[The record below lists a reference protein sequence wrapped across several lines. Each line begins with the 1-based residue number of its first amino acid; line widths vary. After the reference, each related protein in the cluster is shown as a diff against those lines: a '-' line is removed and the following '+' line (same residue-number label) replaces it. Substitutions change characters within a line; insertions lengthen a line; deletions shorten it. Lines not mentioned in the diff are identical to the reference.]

1 MPFRRLRDR
10 RRRERVA
17 HDLYTAIIHQSRIPD
32 FYLRLG
38 VPDTLDGRFDLIVIH
53 AFLVMRRLKPVAGE
67 LAEEAR
73 EVSQALF
80 DLMFDDMDQNLRE
93 LGVGDMGVGKR
104 VKQMARA
111 FYGRVAAY
119 EDGLAPAA
127 APDDLA
133 AALRRN
139 LYGTLE
145 MPPVTSDIDA
155 MAAYVRDQDDG
166 LAGQDAA
173 ELLNGKVSFG
183 IVSGD
188 RP

>member
-17 HDLYTAIIHQSRIPD
+17 HDLYTAVIHQSRVAD
-32 FYLRLG
+32 FYTELG
-38 VPDTLDGRFDLIVIH
+38 VPDTLDGRFDLIVVH
-53 AFLVMRRLKPVAGE
+53 AFLVMRRLKQAAGGQ
-67 LAEEAR
+67 ADEAR

-119 EDGLAPAA
+119 EDGLASAA
-127 APDDLA
+127 AAELG
-133 AALRRN
+133 AALLRN
-139 LYGTLE
+139 LYGTVE
-145 MPPVTSDIDA
+145 APPPPAVVDA
-155 MAAYVRDQDDG
+155 MAAYVRRQDG
-166 LAGQDAA
+166 LLSGQDEAG
-173 ELLNGKVSFG
+173 LLSGAVTFG
-183 IVSGD
+183 GPSA
-188 RP
+188 